1 MHNRQPSRLPFLLS
15 AAVSAAALIV
25 AGLLA
30 MPPAQA
36 EEGEYF
42 PPVRNEVVQKEC
54 SACHMVFPPSMLPA
68 RSWRA
73 LMTGLDDHFG
83 ENASLDPESVQYIT
97 DYLVAAAA
105 DTGGRRK
112 AVLRGLASDEV
123 PLRISE
129 TPWWIRRHRGEVRP
143 GAFED
148 PRVGSKANCAAC
160 HRGAERG
167 VFEDD

>member
-1 MHNRQPSRLPFLLS
+1 MHNRQPSRLPFFLS
-15 AAVSAAALIV
+15 AAVTVAAVIV
-25 AGLLA
+25 ASLLA
-30 MPPAQA
+30 VPHAQA
-36 EEGEYF
+36 EEGEFF
-42 PPVRNEVVQKEC
+42 PPARDEVVLKEC
-54 SACHMVFPPSMLPA
+54 SDCHMVFPPSMLPA
-68 RSWRA
+68 RSWRGVMA
-73 LMTGLDDHFG
+73 GLDNHFG
-83 ENASLDPESVQYIT
+83 ENASLDQASVQHIT
-97 DYLVAAAA
+97 AYLTANAA

-112 AVLRGLASDEV
+112 RVLRGLASDEA

-167 VFEDD
+167 IFEDD

>member
-1 MHNRQPSRLPFLLS
+1 MRNRLPSRLPFFLS
-15 AAVSAAALIV
+15 AAVAATALVVASLLTVPSAWADDD
-25 AGLLA
+25 
-30 MPPAQA
+30 
-36 EEGEYF
+36 EYF
-42 PPVRNEVVQKEC
+42 PPVRNDRVLKEC
-54 SACHMVFPPSMLPA
+54 SECHMAFPPSMLPA

-73 LMTGLDDHFG
+73 VMAGLEDHFG

-112 AVLRGLASDEV
+112 RVLRGLASDEA

-129 TPWWIRRHRGEVRP
+129 TPWWIRQHRGEVRP

-160 HRGAERG
+160 HRRAERG
-167 VFEDD
+167 DYEDD